1 VKSFRDRNP
10 YAVGVI
16 SVLLLGL
23 VTGGAF
29 AVGFAG
35 LLKDTYEVRAVFA
48 DAAGLRSGND
58 VRLAG
63 VKVGAVSGID
73 VDREH
78 GTVVVTLKIDQG
90 VDLLDGTTAEIA
102 LNTLLGAKVVQ
113 LGNGGEG
120 DLLLDGYCDEREDD
134 ADALDP
140 DGAPTAGESGQA
152 ACHEGDPTIRY
163 ANAGERVPF
172 DVFEL
177 ARIATEGVQELD
189 TSAVNALVEDLA
201 DVSEGRRD
209 DLTRLITSVDDV
221 SRAIT
226 SRDAELAQLLQRAD
240 AITATLAEKDDTLVA
255 LIDQSREILAL
266 LDERRE
272 LLATT
277 LGEGSEAV
285 TALAQVI
292 SDNRV
297 ALDNLLTNLHPTIAV
312 VDSQMDDLNRALA
325 WAGPGFYGQ
334 ALAGEQGPWLNIFVR
349 SLGPVEAN
357 ILCGILGV
365 PDTQVCTG

>member
-10 YAVGVI
+10 YAVGIV
-16 SVLLLGL
+16 SVLLIGAL
-23 VTGGAF
+23 TGFAF
-29 AVGFAG
+29 AIGLLG

-48 DAAGLRSGND
+48 DAAGLRAGND

-63 VKVGAVSGID
+63 VKVGAVTGID

-78 GTVVVTLKIDQG
+78 GTVIVTLQIDQG
-90 VDLLDGTTAEIA
+90 TDLLDGTTAKIA

-113 LGNGGEG
+113 LGDGGEG
-120 DLLLDGYCDEREDD
+120 EVLLDGYCDDRDDD

-140 DGAPTAGESGQA
+140 ESGPGPGDSGEA
-152 ACHEGDPTIRY
+152 ACFDGDPTIRY
-163 ANAGERVPF
+163 ANAGTRVPF
-172 DVFEL
+172 DVFRL
-177 ARIATEGVQELD
+177 ARIATEGIQELD
-189 TSAVNALVEDLA
+189 TDAINSLVEDLA
-201 DVSEGRRD
+201 DVTEGAGPD
-209 DLTRLITSVDDV
+209 IARLITSVDDV

-226 SRDAELAQLLQRAD
+226 SRDTELAQLLERAD
-240 AITATLAEKDDTLVA
+240 QITATLAEKDDTLVA
-255 LIDQSREILAL
+255 LIDQSRTILQL

-277 LGEGSEAV
+277 LGEGAEAV

-297 ALDNLLTNLHPTIAV
+297 ALDNLLTNLHPTVAV
-312 VDSQMDDLNRALA
+312 VQSQMDDINRALA

-334 ALAGEQGPWLNIFVR
+334 TLAGEQGPWLNIYVR
-349 SLGPVEAN
+349 SLGPVDAN
-357 ILCGILGV
+357 IVCAVLGV
-365 PDTQVCTG
+365 PDCQDPTP